1 METIRRNKGP
11 TVVVVDKS
19 SKSCLGNDDKQRNEH
34 VRDHLVTNYEAI
46 DIPMENDG
54 HVERFVKY
62 KDILRGS
69 DTRME
74 SDGRFTL
81 YTYVHS
87 EEPTNIAFLDDHLY
101 LCEALKSKYASKWK
115 VVMQKKYNSFVANNT

>member
-1 METIRRNKGP
+1 M
-11 TVVVVDKS
+11 VVVVDKS

-54 HVERFVKY
+54 RVERFIKY
-62 KDILRGS
+62 KRYPKREWHPHGEWWKIHIVHL
-69 DTRME
+69 
-74 SDGRFTL
+74 
-81 YTYVHS
+81 HS

-115 VVMQKKYNSFVANNT
+115 VVMQEKYNLFIANNT